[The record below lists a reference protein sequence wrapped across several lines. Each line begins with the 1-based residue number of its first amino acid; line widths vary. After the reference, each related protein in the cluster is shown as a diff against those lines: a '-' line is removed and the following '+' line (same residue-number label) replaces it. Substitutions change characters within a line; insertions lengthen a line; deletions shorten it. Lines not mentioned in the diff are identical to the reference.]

1 MNDIK
6 SSPGEEKRTVP
17 VLLYGRDLRLLEQLA
32 AQLGTSWAG
41 VIRYLIRNAEVKPE
55 VKEPAAA

>member
-1 MNDIK
+1 MNDTK
-6 SSPGEEKRTVP
+6 QSPADEKRIVP

-41 VIRYLIRNAEVKPE
+41 VIRYLLRNAEVKLKT
-55 VKEPAAA
+55 KESAAA